1 MPNFAGVLKEEI
13 ARLARKEAK
22 AQADPMAERL
32 VELRRTVGA
41 LRKQVAEMARALAE
55 IKGKVKSDEIISAD
69 NVDEGDVEKSRITG
83 GRIANLRAR
92 LGLSRNQMAALL
104 GVNANSIYLWEQ
116 GKTRPRAAAKA
127 KLLQLRG
134 LGKRAVGKLLKA
146 AMGKDEEKG
155 KPAAPRKAK
164 AKKGKRAR
172 KAAPRKAKAAAA
184 APAEPTAPA
193 QG

>member
-22 AQADPMAERL
+22 AQADPMAEKL

-41 LRKQVAEMARALAE
+41 LRKQVAEMAKVLAE
-55 IKGKVKSDEIISAD
+55 VKGKVKSDEIISAE
-69 NVDEGDVEKSRITG
+69 NVAESDVEKSRITG

-92 LGLSRNQMAALL
+92 LGLSRNQMATLL

-127 KLLQLRG
+127 KLMQLRG
-134 LGKRAVGKLLKA
+134 LGRRAVGKLLKA
-146 AMGKDEEKG
+146 AKGEGDEKA
-155 KPAAPRKAK
+155 KPAAPKKAK
-164 AKKGKRAR
+164 AKKAKR
-172 KAAPRKAKAAAA
+172 PRKAKVAPA
-184 APAEPTAPA
+184 APAATT